1 MTFNDAL
8 TLFEY
13 YNVICIVNIT
23 IETIG
28 VARAGAE
35 TTHILRS
42 FGGRFSSTERHPKT
56 DQYLT

>member
-35 TTHILRS
+35 TNTYTALFWRAIIKHRTAS
-42 FGGRFSSTERHPKT
+42 EN
-56 DQYLT
+56 